1 MLLLST
7 IDSPKL
13 SLPPLPHK
21 SPCHGWWKT
30 PWQTHR
36 LVLLHSQL
44 PACSASLCAHAAVPT
59 FKQKYRQRCNCDQGM
74 ARWKQTYLY
83 ILTILNIW
91 YTVYSLLLILYLF
104 LFHLSFL
111 YCLLPALR
119 LCVAIILIILY
130 TLIISE
136 FPCYWLFGLMLME
149 GKNRIFKFNAH
160 SGVTCSWTAYMDI
173 ICMTLGPLLMSRDQ
187 VNKLKT
193 TEIIKIKFL

>member
-59 FKQKYRQRCNCDQGM
+59 FKQKYRQCCNCDQGM

-91 YTVYSLLLILYLF
+91 YIYIYTVYSLLLILYLF

-136 FPCYWLFGLMLME
+136 FPCYWLFVL
-149 GKNRIFKFNAH
+149 
-160 SGVTCSWTAYMDI
+160 I
-173 ICMTLGPLLMSRDQ
+173 ISC
-187 VNKLKT
+187 
-193 TEIIKIKFL
+193 